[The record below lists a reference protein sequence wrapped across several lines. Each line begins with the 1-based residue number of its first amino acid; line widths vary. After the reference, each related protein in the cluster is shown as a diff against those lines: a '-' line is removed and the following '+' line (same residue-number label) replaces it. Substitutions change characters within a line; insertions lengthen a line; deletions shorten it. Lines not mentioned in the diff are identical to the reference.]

1 MGASFRQLAVK
12 DQYVAPLAVVCMG
25 GYSEPI
31 GGAILCWEKRHLCG
45 ILGGN
50 GIMSK
55 PRIVQEQWLDQWAER
70 IDQSGLAVVALP
82 FLEIGRGLGFVVSH
96 ILLFVQPLLVT
107 VVDKNSINRYINL
120 LEDPAAVESLIER
133 IERKAKGN
141 G

>member
-1 MGASFRQLAVK
+1 
-12 DQYVAPLAVVCMG
+12 
-25 GYSEPI
+25 
-31 GGAILCWEKRHLCG
+31 
-45 ILGGN
+45 
-50 GIMSK
+50 MSK

-70 IDQSGLAVVALP
+70 IDQSGLAIVALP
-82 FLEIGRGLGFVVSH
+82 LLEIGRGLGFVVSH
-96 ILLFVQPLLVT
+96 VLLFIQPLLVT